1 MCNMNDIEKAIEY
14 VRDNVDLEDVL
25 TAKLNMEFLREPL
38 YRVNNTL
45 CDEIY
50 DLMEEYGSDNEL
62 PEGWWLEEHDEET
75 ILMCL

>member
-1 MCNMNDIEKAIEY
+1 MSDIEKAIEY
-14 VRDNVDLEDVL
+14 VRRNVDLQDVL
-25 TAKLNMEFLREPL
+25 IAKLNMEFLREPL

-62 PEGWWLEEHDEET
+62 PEG
-75 ILMCL
+75 

>member
-1 MCNMNDIEKAIEY
+1 MNDIEKAIGY

-25 TAKLNMEFLREPL
+25 TAKLNMGFLREPL

-50 DLMEEYGSDNEL
+50 DLMEEYGADNEL